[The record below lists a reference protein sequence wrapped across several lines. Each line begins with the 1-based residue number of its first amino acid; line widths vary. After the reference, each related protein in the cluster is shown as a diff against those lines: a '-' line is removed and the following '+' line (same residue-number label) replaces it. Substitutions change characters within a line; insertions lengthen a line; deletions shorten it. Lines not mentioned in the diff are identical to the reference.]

1 MSIKKQ
7 INVLFEK
14 LTNDTLVSKIG
25 LEEVV
30 SQIMKYFNIKIQE
43 VKKEV
48 ITNQEINQILDKLK

>member
-7 INVLFEK
+7 INILFEK

-30 SQIMKYFNIKIQE
+30 SQMMSYFNIKIQE